1 MIDYKH
7 IADVNVD
14 DCIAAF
20 NKTKSLDDAK
30 DAIDF
35 LGANHHELNIV
46 WDMIQR
52 NPKFKRALREHEESK
67 DPRQRMQEEL
77 ERRLIDVANRAEK
90 DADAIKA
97 ISLLMDM
104 YGLKYASNKI
114 EISTS
119 DDEDITL
126 KERLMRAAER
136 IKV

>member
-52 NPKFKRALREHEESK
+52 NPKFKRALREHEASK

-97 ISLLMDM
+97 ISILMDM
-104 YGLKYASNKI
+104 YGLKYASSKI

-136 IKV
+136 LKV